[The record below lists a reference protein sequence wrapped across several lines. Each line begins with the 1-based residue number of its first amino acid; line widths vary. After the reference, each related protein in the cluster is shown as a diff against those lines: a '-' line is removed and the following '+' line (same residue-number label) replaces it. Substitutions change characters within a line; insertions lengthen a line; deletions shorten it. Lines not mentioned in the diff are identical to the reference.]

1 MKLFIEPE
9 MKKILLGNES
19 VITESVHTIA
29 AEDGGSWNNNWNLNW
44 VNNSFNL

>member
-29 AEDGGSWNNNWNLNW
+29 PEDGASWNDKWSLSWINEG
-44 VNNSFNL
+44 FNL